1 MPFWGMVAAADAYAK
16 GDGEK
21 SIHTSVHS
29 GYSTTISTFLSKTK
43 EWRKEMPSKIASEL
57 SNTTK
62 FVCCLDNNQK
72 GFPLKFQRN
81 GSSNRFIKVT
91 ATCIKECIP
100 VSPLYN
106 DIRNDTKV
114 TYFNQ
119 AVPSPLGMAK
129 YEVVMN
135 DAYTIHDK
143 DILKCINYT
152 HATISIDNDLK
163 NDLETINID
172 STGKRINAYQ
182 RVCYVNQQLNNI
194 RQCASG
200 YVASED

>member
-43 EWRKEMPSKIASEL
+43 QWRKDMPNNISSEL
-57 SNTTK
+57 SNVRK

-72 GFPLKFQRN
+72 GFPLKYQRN

-100 VSPLYN
+100 TSPLY
-106 DIRNDTKV
+106 DDVRNDTKL
-114 TYFNQ
+114 TYYNQ
-119 AVPSPLGMAK
+119 AVPSPIGMNK
-129 YEVVMN
+129 YDMLVN
-135 DAYTIHDK
+135 NRNGIDDA
-143 DILKCINYT
+143 DILKCIYHT
-152 HATISIDNDLK
+152 HGDTNIMSQSILTQQVNA
-163 NDLETINID
+163 
-172 STGKRINAYQ
+172 SVRIRKY
-182 RVCYVNQQLNNI
+182 YMLFNN
-194 RQCASG
+194 
-200 YVASED
+200 